1 MIFAP
6 QVSSVE
12 VLAPVFG
19 TQRNRSNSQRGS
31 NRVSLVPCSCS
42 IRQHP
47 LYTACVQ

>member
-1 MIFAP
+1 MAK

-31 NRVSLVPCSCS
+31 NRVSLLLILMLNMSNPFVHC
-42 IRQHP
+42 
-47 LYTACVQ
+47 CVQ